1 LTGPST
7 PSAPVVGAA
16 EAPRSGIKPPVVE
29 GTRLSKKFGESVAV
43 DGIDFV
49 VREGE
54 CCGFLGPNGAGKTT
68 TVRMISCVSPVSG
81 GEIRVFG
88 MSAAEE
94 PRRIKALLGVCPQED
109 NLDPDFSVL
118 NNLLVYARYFGIPR
132 RELGLRAR
140 ELYCGSFS
148 VDRTVSRLR
157 AINS

>member
-1 LTGPST
+1 MT
-7 PSAPVVGAA
+7 SAGTA
-16 EAPRSGIKPPVVE
+16 PPVVE
-29 GTRLSKKFGESVAV
+29 ARGLTKMFGESSAV
-43 DGIDFV
+43 DHVDFV

-68 TVRMISCVSPVSG
+68 TVRMISCVSPITG

-88 MSAAEE
+88 MSVAEE

-132 RELGLRAR
+132 AEAVRRA
-140 ELYCGSFS
+140 E
-148 VDRTVSRLR
+148 
-157 AINS
+157 